1 MLMMTLT
8 RIIDLLVRFVT
19 ALGGRIGR
27 VPQFAAWTV
36 VVVVAVAGVSLV
48 AVGIAYIDDLVH
60 VLRGDAASAAGGG
73 ALTR

>member
-1 MLMMTLT
+1 MMTLT

-60 VLRGDAASAAGGG
+60 ILEGDAASAAGGG